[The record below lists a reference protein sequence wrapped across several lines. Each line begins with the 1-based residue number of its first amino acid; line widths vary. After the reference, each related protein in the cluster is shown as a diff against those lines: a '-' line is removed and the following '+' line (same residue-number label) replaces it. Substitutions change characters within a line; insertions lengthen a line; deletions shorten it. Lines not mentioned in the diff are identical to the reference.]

1 MPIRREPRCF
11 YPIDWPQLSAVIR
24 FRTFDA
30 AGMNDAEAKAAIEGV
45 YEQGLAGI
53 AKHFR

>member
-1 MPIRREPRCF
+1 MF
-11 YPIDWPQLSAVIR
+11 R
-24 FRTFDA
+24 FHTFDA
-30 AGMNDAEAKAAIEGV
+30 AGMNDAEAKADIKGV